1 MTMSRRSFLVGLG
14 ATGLAACSDA
24 GSAPSY
30 DLGGS
35 RSFTMLTWS
44 DYVDPSEGGELG
56 TIDRV
61 RSDIGVDV
69 RYLDIYE
76 DNETGYQLIVD
87 NAIETSPPLYD
98 LVVPTNWRAAQMIGQ
113 GNAEPLPIEVIPNHA
128 NLDPVF
134 MTNAWDRGAR
144 HQMPWQAGITGIA
157 YDPALTERPLGA
169 VSDLLDPAFAGRV
182 GIIGE
187 MREAVGLMMLA
198 NGDDPSRPTVN
209 AAETALAQLRDRI
222 ESGHIGL
229 VGFGEV
235 HERLD
240 QADLVATMAWSGDTS
255 LLRAS
260 RPDIE
265 FVIPDEG
272 GIQWFDTMV
281 IPAGAR
287 NVEAAARFMNYVYD
301 PANAA
306 RITAWVGYISPV
318 LGVREEL
325 ASAGGDLAALADDP
339 LVFPDDEVET
349 RLFTWGGLSEDDEA
363 RLDAEFAALAG
374 PASS

>member
-1 MTMSRRSFLVGLG
+1 
-14 ATGLAACSDA
+14 
-24 GSAPSY
+24 
-30 DLGGS
+30 
-35 RSFTMLTWS
+35 
-44 DYVDPSEGGELG
+44 
-56 TIDRV
+56 
-61 RSDIGVDV
+61 
-69 RYLDIYE
+69 
-76 DNETGYQLIVD
+76 
-87 NAIETSPPLYD
+87 
-98 LVVPTNWRAAQMIGQ
+98 
-113 GNAEPLPIEVIPNHA
+113 
-128 NLDPVF
+128 
-134 MTNAWDRGAR
+134 
-144 HQMPWQAGITGIA
+144 
-157 YDPALTERPLGA
+157 
-169 VSDLLDPAFAGRV
+169 
-182 GIIGE
+182 
-187 MREAVGLMMLA
+187 
-198 NGDDPSRPTVN
+198 
-209 AAETALAQLRDRI
+209 
-222 ESGHIGL
+222 
-229 VGFGEV
+229 
-235 HERLD
+235 
-240 QADLVATMAWSGDTS
+240 MAWSGDTS

-349 RLFTWGGLSEDDEA
+349 HLFTWGGLSEDDEA